1 MEKGTEDIIGYRI
14 KKDVYS
20 NSIEG
25 LFLLKKGATLTKK
38 HVELLTKHQVNPFDV
53 ISSTEETSPV
63 SVSDTFT
70 SLLDEVKQTFHHILE
85 QDDSKVENLLH
96 TYEKI
101 IDFSLQELNILEII
115 HQETSPK
122 DYIYQHSINVGVI
135 SAIIGK
141 ILGLSRKQCHLLS
154 QMGLFHDIGMLKID
168 SSIIEAQNRLTQ
180 KEYKEIQKH
189 TIYGK
194 SMLFQIA
201 QLDILIS
208 RTALLHH
215 EKINGKGYPSQRTEK
230 EIPFLIQIVSVADS
244 FNSMCSAYTYKEK
257 KSHFEAIYE
266 LVNESY
272 GNALN
277 PAIVIPF
284 TNFIMR
290 KQLFKKVTLSNNEI
304 TEIIFI
310 HQNEPHLPL
319 VRQKDAYIDLRRA
332 SSLKISG
339 LAN

>member
-1 MEKGTEDIIGYRI
+1 MEKVTADITGYRI
-14 KKDVYS
+14 KEDVYS

-25 LFLLKKGATLTKK
+25 LFLLKKGSTLTKK

-53 ISSTEETSPV
+53 INPTEEA
-63 SVSDTFT
+63 
-70 SLLDEVKQTFHHILE
+70 SLSSENKEFSTLIDEVKETFHFIIE
-85 QDDSKVENLLH
+85 QQNDNVDRLLH
-96 TYEKI
+96 TYEKA
-101 IDFSLQELNILEII
+101 IDFSLQELAILDII
-115 HQETSPK
+115 HKEVEPEN
-122 DYIYQHSINVGVI
+122 YIYQHSINVGII
-135 SAIIGK
+135 SVIIGK
-141 ILGLSRKQCHLLS
+141 VLGLARKECYLLS
-154 QMGLFHDIGMLKID
+154 QMGLFHDIGMLKVD
-168 SSIIEAQNRLTQ
+168 PSILQAQDRLTQ

-194 SMLFQIA
+194 SILFQIS

-215 EKINGKGYPSQRTEK
+215 EKINGKGYPSHRTEK
-230 EIPFLIQIVSVADS
+230 NIPFLVQIVSVADM
-244 FNSMCSAYTYKEK
+244 FNSMCSSHTHKEK
-257 KSHFEAIYE
+257 KTYFEAINE

-290 KQLFKKVTLSNNEI
+290 KQLFKKVTLSNNE
-304 TEIIFI
+304 TAEIIFI

-319 VRQKDAYIDLRRA
+319 VRQEDSYIDLRKT
-332 SSLKISG
+332 SLKITG

>member
-1 MEKGTEDIIGYRI
+1 MEKVTADITGYRI
-14 KKDVYS
+14 KEDVYS

-25 LFLLKKGATLTKK
+25 LFLLKKGSILTKK
-38 HVELLTKHQVNPFDV
+38 NAELLLKHQINPFDV
-53 ISSTEETSPV
+53 ISSTDKASPSFV
-63 SVSDTFT
+63 DNEFSN
-70 SLLDEVKQTFHHILE
+70 LIDEVKETFHQILE
-85 QDDSKVENLLH
+85 QDNSRVEKLLL

-101 IDFSLQELNILEII
+101 IDFSLQESSILEII
-115 HQETSPK
+115 HHEISPK
-122 DYIYQHSINVGVI
+122 DYIYQHSINVGII

-168 SSIIEAQNRLTQ
+168 PSILEAKDRLTQ
-180 KEYKEIQKH
+180 NEYKEIQKH
-189 TIYGK
+189 TTYGK
-194 SMLFQIA
+194 SILFQVS

-208 RTALLHH
+208 RAALLHH
-215 EKINGKGYPSQRTEK
+215 EKINGKGYPSRRTEK
-230 EIPFLIQIVSVADS
+230 DIPFLIQIVSVADI
-244 FNSMCSAYTYKEK
+244 FNSMCSTRSYKEK
-257 KSHFEAIYE
+257 KTYFEAINE
-266 LVNESY
+266 LVNEAY

-290 KQLFKKVTLSNNEI
+290 KQLFKKVTLTNNV
-304 TEIIFI
+304 TAEIIFI

-319 VRQKDAYIDLRRA
+319 VRLEDSYIDLRKVPM
-332 SSLKISG
+332 KITG